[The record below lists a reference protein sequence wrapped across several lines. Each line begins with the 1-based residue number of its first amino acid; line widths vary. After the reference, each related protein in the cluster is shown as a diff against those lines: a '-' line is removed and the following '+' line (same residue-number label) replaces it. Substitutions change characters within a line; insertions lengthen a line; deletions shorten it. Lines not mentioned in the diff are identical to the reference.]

1 MRNIYKYKIKSTDDL
16 INKLLSKSKNIE
28 CLSILLSNN
37 KKKNKLPKEYIN
49 YDMIVGIDSLYK
61 LSCNLNSFDELTR
74 FHNTYSDWMFGYL
87 SYDLKN
93 EIEDLSSDNYDGI
106 ELNQLTFFIPRH
118 VFLLLKNELQVLSFE
133 SKEKVDL
140 FLASLNNIHF
150 SNTQSVILKPREEKE
165 KYISKIA
172 KIKQHIQR
180 GDIYEMNYCM
190 EYFSE
195 DILLDFEELFFNLNQ
210 FNSNPFAAF
219 LHLDHHYVAC
229 ASPER
234 FIKKIKN
241 NIICQPIKGTIRRG
255 NDFAEDIKLFK
266 RLKNSQ
272 KDIAENIMITDLIR
286 NDLSITALKSSVS
299 VEELCEVYAFNK
311 VHQMIS
317 TITSK
322 VAEKVHFVELLK
334 SVFPMGSMTGAPKLR
349 AMQLIDKY
357 EHFKRGLFSGSI
369 GYITPNGDFDFNVVI
384 RSVIYNLKK
393 RYLSVGVGGA
403 ITIQSEPEKEYEEC
417 LVKIK
422 PIIEILK

>member
-106 ELNQLTFFIPRH
+106 ELNQLTFFIPRY

-172 KIKQHIQR
+172 KIKQHIQ
-180 GDIYEMNYCM
+180 
-190 EYFSE
+190 
-195 DILLDFEELFFNLNQ
+195 
-210 FNSNPFAAF
+210 
-219 LHLDHHYVAC
+219 
-229 ASPER
+229 
-234 FIKKIKN
+234 
-241 NIICQPIKGTIRRG
+241 
-255 NDFAEDIKLFK
+255 
-266 RLKNSQ
+266 
-272 KDIAENIMITDLIR
+272 
-286 NDLSITALKSSVS
+286 
-299 VEELCEVYAFNK
+299 
-311 VHQMIS
+311 
-317 TITSK
+317 
-322 VAEKVHFVELLK
+322 
-334 SVFPMGSMTGAPKLR
+334 
-349 AMQLIDKY
+349 
-357 EHFKRGLFSGSI
+357 
-369 GYITPNGDFDFNVVI
+369 
-384 RSVIYNLKK
+384 
-393 RYLSVGVGGA
+393 
-403 ITIQSEPEKEYEEC
+403 
-417 LVKIK
+417 
-422 PIIEILK
+422 